1 MIDLLLS
8 NKKGSYDDGLDKH
21 RWWKRNSYFANPY
34 KDHFVHVYS
43 IGMVETTEDYFW
55 LPHEHKNNEITF
67 VQSGSVFILANNSSN
82 ILNNKES
89 IFIEEDCPHSLYI
102 LDKTE
107 PLLYNFGF
115 KFIGEPQ
122 SQTEQTIFDTLN
134 TMDSKKKFY
143 DSNNSMLILNCIV
156 EFLKKNADS
165 KEFSSEK
172 LNEPSKMLLQ
182 SLIYSFL
189 LSYVDDINTP
199 DTSSSDEKFCEAV
212 KEYII
217 LNCNK
222 TLYVSDIAKTFSV
235 SESSLSKKFKKYT
248 NISVAKYIVIK
259 RLEVA
264 KDLLL
269 TTDKTVTEIAIS
281 LGFDDTHYFF
291 NLFKKYYK
299 ITPNEY
305 RSRANKPH

>member
-1 MIDLLLS
+1 MLYDLLFS
-8 NKKGSYDDGLDKH
+8 NKKGTYDSGFDKH
-21 RWWKRNSYFANPY
+21 RWWKNNFYFANPY

-43 IGMVETTEDYFW
+43 VGVVETTEDYLW
-55 LPHEHKNNEITF
+55 IPHEHKVKEITF
-67 VQSGSVFILANNSSN
+67 VQSGSVFILANNSSY

-122 SQTEQTIFDTLN
+122 NQTEKIIFDALTTVKN
-134 TMDSKKKFY
+134 KKKFY
-143 DSNNSMLILNCIV
+143 DSSNSMLILNCIV
-156 EFLKKNADS
+156 EFLKKNTDS
-165 KEFSSEK
+165 AEFSMDKQRESSK
-172 LNEPSKMLLQ
+172 LLFQ

-199 DTSSSDEKFCEAV
+199 DKSSSDEKFCDAV

-222 TLYVSDIAKTFSV
+222 TLYVHDIAKTFSV
-235 SESSLSKKFKKYT
+235 SESSLSKKFKKHT
-248 NISVAKYIVIK
+248 NITIAKYIVIK
-259 RLEVA
+259 RLELA

-269 TTDKTVTEIAIS
+269 TTDRTVTDIAIS

-305 RSRANKPH
+305 RSRANK